1 MEEVKGFKK
10 AEKPVAENL
19 KKPGTLEKA
28 LIEEFFNVEYEVQSA
43 LSTTN
48 YTRAKVGEMIEKGTT
63 WEEIAEE
70 LEKYTEDLIEICD
83 TIKNKCE

>member
-10 AEKPVAENL
+10 EGKPVAENL
-19 KKPGTLEKA
+19 KKIDTLEKA
-28 LIEEFFNVEYEVQSA
+28 LIEEFFNVEYELQSA

-48 YTRAKVGEMIEKGTT
+48 YMRARVWDMIEKGTT
-63 WEEIAEE
+63 WEEVAEV

>member
-1 MEEVKGFKK
+1 METVKGFTKT
-10 AEKPVAENL
+10 EKPVAENL

-28 LIEEFFNVEYEVQSA
+28 LIEEFFNVEHELQSA
-43 LSTTN
+43 LFSTN
-48 YTRAKVGEMIEKGTT
+48 HMRSKIWEMIEKGTT

-70 LEKYTEDLIEICD
+70 LERYTEDLIEICD

>member
-1 MEEVKGFKK
+1 METVKGFTKT
-10 AEKPVAENL
+10 EKPVAENL
-19 KKPGTLEKA
+19 KIPGTLEKA
-28 LIEEFFNVEYEVQSA
+28 LIEEFFNVEYELQSA

-48 YTRAKVGEMIEKGTT
+48 YMRTKVQEMIEKGTT
-63 WEEIAEE
+63 WEEIAEM

>member
-1 MEEVKGFKK
+1 METIKGFTKT
-10 AEKPVAENL
+10 EKPVAENL
-19 KKPGTLEKA
+19 KKFGTLEKA
-28 LIEEFFNVEYEVQSA
+28 LIEEFFNVEYELQTA

-48 YTRAKVGEMIEKGTT
+48 YMKARVSEMIEKGTT

-70 LEKYTEDLIEICD
+70 LERYTEDLIEICD

>member
-10 AEKPVAENL
+10 EGKPVAENL

-28 LIEEFFNVEYEVQSA
+28 LIEEFFNVEHELQTA

-48 YTRAKVGEMIEKGTT
+48 YVRSTIWEMIEKGTT
-63 WEEIAEE
+63 WEEIAEN
-70 LEKYTEDLIEICD
+70 LDKYTEDLIEICN

>member
-1 MEEVKGFKK
+1 METVKGFTKT
-10 AEKPVAENL
+10 EKPVAENL

-28 LIEEFFNVEYEVQSA
+28 LIEEFFDVEYELQTA

-48 YTRAKVGEMIEKGTT
+48 YMRSRVWEMIEKGTI
-63 WEEIAEE
+63 WEEIAEN
-70 LEKYTEDLIEICD
+70 LDKYTEDLIQICN